1 MLDLPSSS
9 NSENI
14 SASQNFEFHETNRK
28 EKRLSPSKGPSPNL
42 RKRHKTNCDYAA
54 KKFPEV
60 IDEKNSVEI
69 EEIQCDE
76 EVINEK
82 NSIQID
88 EIDWDDEIQVID
100 VSEISHTHES
110 FQTVPLTN
118 NSPTKNAY
126 EQLPDVDG
134 K

>member
-1 MLDLPSSS
+1 MDLPSSS

-28 EKRLSPSKGPSPNL
+28 EKRLSPSKESGPSPNL
-42 RKRHKTNCDYAA
+42 RKRHKTNCDYAS
-54 KKFPEV
+54 KIFPEV
-60 IDEKNSVEI
+60 INEKNSVEI

-110 FQTVPLTN
+110 FQTVTN
-118 NSPTKNAY
+118 NCRMLMVN
-126 EQLPDVDG
+126 
-134 K
+134 